1 MIESAQMMVPEITM
15 MDEEEEAANEDAEAA
30 DFMFESLIKKPAPK
44 ALPAAVQEEPAK
56 TAAPQP

>member
-1 MIESAQMMVPEITM
+1 MMVPEIMM
-15 MDEEEEAANEDAEAA
+15 MDEEEEAANDEADA
-30 DFMFESLIKKPAPK
+30 DGFMFESLIKKPAPK

>member
-1 MIESAQMMVPEITM
+1 MMVPEITM